1 MNDMVVQGGHL
12 QRQAASR
19 RIVSA
24 QGSDY
29 LGFNVFPGGTM
40 LVTSSIEVAEPTEI
54 CFAQDENG
62 QHISAQYF
70 LSGEA
75 SIIMGN
81 GHGQHWT
88 QDGTS
93 VIRSD
98 TPGFR
103 LIVKPGQVLRH
114 VCVAMY
120 RHDLKGRL
128 DETSCPQLAR
138 LMAADETVDLA
149 VPVPTDMLV
158 RSTAQ
163 RLYQLRA
170 ATGLGSVRAEG
181 LAISFLSEVL
191 FGYGQLALDD
201 ADTSSV
207 LPWQAHRVR
216 QLKAAID
223 ADPGHSFA
231 EGEMLERFG
240 MGDQMAR
247 RVFQEVFGTTLAA
260 YTRTVRLAKAQAA
273 LRDGTTS
280 VKQIGFACGYAHI
293 GNFTRAYKQHFGETP
308 SDTRARAA
316 QAR

>member
-1 MNDMVVQGGHL
+1 
-12 QRQAASR
+12 
-19 RIVSA
+19 
-24 QGSDY
+24 
-29 LGFNVFPGGTM
+29 M
-40 LVTSSIEVAEPTEI
+40 LVTSSIEVGEPTEI
-54 CFAQDENG
+54 CFPHDKSG

-75 SIIMGN
+75 NIVMGN
-81 GHGQHWT
+81 EQRQHWT

-103 LIVKPGQVLRH
+103 LIVEPGQVLRH

-120 RHDLKGRL
+120 RHDLSNRF
-128 DETSCPQLAR
+128 DETTRPQLAR
-138 LMAADETVDLA
+138 LMASDATVDLA

-158 RSTAQ
+158 RNTAQ
-163 RLYQLRA
+163 RLYDLRA
-170 ATGLGSVRAEG
+170 ATGLDSVKAEG

-191 FGYGQLALDD
+191 TSYVQLALDD
-201 ADTSSV
+201 ADTCSI

-223 ADPGHSFA
+223 ADPVHSFA
-231 EGEMLERFG
+231 EGEMLERFA
-240 MGDQMAR
+240 MGNQMAG
-247 RVFQEVFGTTLAA
+247 RVFQAEFGTTLAA
-260 YTRTVRLAKAQAA
+260 HRRTARLVKAQAA
-273 LRDGTTS
+273 LRDGATS
-280 VKQIGFACGYAHI
+280 VKQISFACGYTHT

-316 QAR
+316 GRR

>member
-1 MNDMVVQGGHL
+1 MNELVVQGGNL
-12 QRQAASR
+12 QRQAASGR
-19 RIVSA
+19 VISA
-24 QGSDY
+24 QGSQY
-29 LGFNVFPGGTM
+29 LSFNAFPGGAM
-40 LVTSSIEVAEPTEI
+40 LVTSSIEVNEPTEI
-54 CFAQDENG
+54 CFPHDESG
-62 QHISAQYF
+62 QHVSAQYF

-75 SIIMGN
+75 SIVMGN
-81 GHGQHWT
+81 GQRQHWT

-103 LIVKPGQVLRH
+103 LIVEPGQVLRH

-120 RHDLKGRL
+120 RHDLNCRL
-128 DETSCPQLAR
+128 DETSSPQLAR
-138 LMAADETVDLA
+138 LMASDATVDLA
-149 VPVPTDMLV
+149 VPVPTDMLA

-191 FGYGQLALDD
+191 SGYAHLALDD
-201 ADTSSV
+201 ADTRSV

-223 ADPGHSFA
+223 ADPGQCFA
-231 EGEMLERFG
+231 EGEMLERFA

-247 RVFQEVFGTTLAA
+247 RVFQMEFGTTLSA
-260 YTRTVRLAKAQAA
+260 YTRTARLTKAQAA

-308 SDTRARAA
+308 SDTRAGATRTP
-316 QAR
+316 

>member
-1 MNDMVVQGGHL
+1 
-12 QRQAASR
+12 
-19 RIVSA
+19 
-24 QGSDY
+24 
-29 LGFNVFPGGTM
+29 M
-40 LVTSSIEVAEPTEI
+40 LVTSCIEVNEPTEI
-54 CFAQDENG
+54 CFPHDKSG

-75 SIIMGN
+75 SIVMGN
-81 GHGQHWT
+81 GQRQHWT

-103 LIVKPGQVLRH
+103 LIVGPGQVLRH

-120 RHDLKGRL
+120 RDDLSNRL
-128 DETSCPQLAR
+128 DETTCPQLAR
-138 LMAADETVDLA
+138 LMARDATIDLA

-158 RSTAQ
+158 RNTAQ
-163 RLYQLRA
+163 RLYDLRA
-170 ATGLGSVRAEG
+170 ATGLDGVKAEG

-191 FGYGQLALDD
+191 TNYGQLALDD
-201 ADTSSV
+201 ADTLSI

-223 ADPGHSFA
+223 ADPGRRFA
-231 EGEMLERFG
+231 QGEMLERFA

-247 RVFQEVFGTTLAA
+247 RVFQAEFGTTLAA
-260 YTRTVRLAKAQAA
+260 YTRTARFAKAQAA
-273 LRDGTTS
+273 LRGGTTS
-280 VKQIGFACGYAHI
+280 VKQISFACGYAHI

-308 SDTRARAA
+308 SDTRARAT
-316 QAR
+316 RPL

>member
-1 MNDMVVQGGHL
+1 
-12 QRQAASR
+12 
-19 RIVSA
+19 
-24 QGSDY
+24 
-29 LGFNVFPGGTM
+29 M
-40 LVTSSIEVAEPTEI
+40 LVTSSIEVKEPTEI
-54 CFAQDENG
+54 CFPHDDSGE
-62 QHISAQYF
+62 HISAQYF

-75 SIIMGN
+75 SIVMGN
-81 GHGQHWT
+81 GQRQHWT

-103 LIVKPGQVLRH
+103 LIVEPGQVLRH

-120 RHDLKGRL
+120 RHALQGRL
-128 DETSCPQLAR
+128 DEASCPQRAR
-138 LMAADETVDLA
+138 LMAADATVDLA

-163 RLYQLRA
+163 RLYQLRM
-170 ATGLGSVRAEG
+170 ATGLDSVKAEG
-181 LAISFLSEVL
+181 LAISLLSEVL
-191 FGYGQLALDD
+191 SGFGKVALEG
-201 ADTSSV
+201 ADNSSV

-231 EGEMLERFG
+231 EGEMLERFA

-247 RVFQEVFGTTLAA
+247 RVFPAVFGTTLAA
-260 YTRTVRLAKAQAA
+260 HTRIARLTHARGK
-273 LRDGTTS
+273 LSDGGAS
-280 VKQIGFACGYAHI
+280 VKQISFDCGYTHI

-308 SDTRARAA
+308 SDTRARAG
-316 QAR
+316 QER

>member
-1 MNDMVVQGGHL
+1 MNDMERQGGHL
-12 QRQAASR
+12 QRQSASR

-24 QGSDY
+24 QGSEY
-29 LGFNVFPGGTM
+29 LSFNVFPGGTM
-40 LVTSSIEVAEPTEI
+40 LVTSSIEVTEPTEI
-54 CFAQDENG
+54 CFAHDESG

-75 SIIMGN
+75 RIVMGN
-81 GHGQHWT
+81 GGRQHWT

-103 LIVKPGQVLRH
+103 LIVEPGQVLRH

-120 RHDLKGRL
+120 RDDLSNRL
-128 DETSCPQLAR
+128 DETSGPQLAR
-138 LMAADETVDLA
+138 LMASDATVDLA

-158 RSTAQ
+158 RNTAQ
-163 RLYQLRA
+163 RLYELRA
-170 ATGLGSVRAEG
+170 ATGLGSVTAEG
-181 LAISFLSEVL
+181 LAISLLSEVL
-191 FGYGQLALDD
+191 AGYGQLTLDD
-201 ADTSSV
+201 AGKSSI
-207 LPWQAHRVR
+207 LPWQIHRVR

-223 ADPGHSFA
+223 ADPVHSFA
-231 EGEMLERFG
+231 EGEMLERFA

-247 RVFQEVFGTTLAA
+247 RVFQAEFGTTLAA
-260 YTRTVRLAKAQAA
+260 HRRTARLVKAQAA
-273 LRDGTTS
+273 LRDGATS
-280 VKQIGFACGYAHI
+280 VKQISFACGYTHI

-316 QAR
+316 GRR

>member
-1 MNDMVVQGGHL
+1 MVIQGGDL
-12 QRQAASR
+12 NRLAASR
-19 RIVSA
+19 RVVSA

-40 LVTSSIEVAEPTEI
+40 LVTSSIEVNEPTEI
-54 CFAQDENG
+54 CFSHDENG

-75 SIIMGN
+75 SIVMGN
-81 GHGQHWT
+81 GRRQYWT

-103 LIVKPGQVLRH
+103 LIVEPGQVLRH

-120 RHDLKGRL
+120 RDALNGRL

-138 LMAADETVDLA
+138 LMVSDAAVDLA
-149 VPVPTDMLV
+149 VPVPTDMQT
-158 RSTAQ
+158 RNTAQ

-170 ATGLGSVRAEG
+170 ATGLGSVTAEG

-191 FGYGQLALDD
+191 SGFGQLALDD
-201 ADTSSV
+201 ADKNSV

-231 EGEMLERFG
+231 EGETLERFA

-247 RVFQEVFGTTLAA
+247 RMFQTVFGTTLAA
-260 YTRTVRLAKAQAA
+260 HTRSARLTHARAA
-273 LRDGTTS
+273 LSDGTTS
-280 VKQIGFACGYAHI
+280 VKQISFACGYTHI

-316 QAR
+316 QER